1 MAHYAL
7 PRFELSKENDEE
19 IVRSFLESL
28 EYFFKDFVEAPFN
41 FADWAGQ
48 KNIGNLTS
56 DMFQSAWD
64 ESRTSLR
71 TTLNLYDDSQN
82 EGTLYRKL
90 ESIGFTRYSLQAK
103 ANLLNTFS
111 KKLGDFVDEFFPSEP
126 PNTRIFSIL
135 LDAPENVS
143 YSASMTFINILK
155 DLLDYLNA
163 LLGSLAKIF
172 EVIDIIKEFKEL
184 IEGSI
189 EV

>member
-7 PRFELSKENDEE
+7 PRFDLSRENDEE
-19 IVRSFLESL
+19 IVRSFLVSL
-28 EYFFKDFVEAPFN
+28 EYFFKNFVETPFN
-41 FADWAGQ
+41 FADWVGQ

-56 DMFQSAWD
+56 DMFQSAW
-64 ESRTSLR
+64 EETRTSLR

-82 EGTLYRKL
+82 DGTLYRKL
-90 ESIGFTRYSLQAK
+90 ESIGFTRASLQAK

-111 KKLGDFVDEFFPSEP
+111 IKLGDFITEFFPFEV
-126 PNTRIFSIL
+126 PNTRVFSIL
-135 LDAPENVS
+135 YSPENVN
-143 YSASMTFINILK
+143 YSASMAFINILK

-172 EVIDIIKEFKEL
+172 DVIDIIKEFKEL

>member
-1 MAHYAL
+1 MVRYAL
-7 PRFELSKENDEE
+7 PRFDLSRENDEA
-19 IVRSFLESL
+19 IVRSFLVSL

-41 FADWAGQ
+41 FADWVGQ
-48 KNIGNLTS
+48 KNIGDLTNE
-56 DMFQSAWD
+56 MFQSAW
-64 ESRTSLR
+64 EETSTSLHVA
-71 TTLNLYDDSQN
+71 LNFYDESQN

-111 KKLGDFVDEFFPSEP
+111 KKLGDFIDEFFPSEV

-135 LDAPENVS
+135 YSPENVS
-143 YSASMTFINILK
+143 YRSSMTFINILK

-189 EV
+189 KV